1 MKVDLTQPILGFDGK
16 PLSTINQESA
26 NAVAETAISVYE
38 DIHGKGSAGPFIQA
52 FNAKVKDRDLPSSIG
67 MVCRSVL
74 MRGVE
79 DASEDKKLKY
89 FEIGLKCSSDEAD
102 LEDSEREIIKQ
113 LVHKHKYT
121 AITYARIC
129 KAFESDNAKSKEESA
144 DKNPTKKK

>member
-67 MVCRSVL
+67 IICRGFVIWY
-74 MRGVE
+74 GQHAYV
-79 DASEDKKLKY
+79 
-89 FEIGLKCSSDEAD
+89 GLPFSRLALCFRWNYSRH
-102 LEDSEREIIKQ
+102 LVPHHTHRPERKQ
-113 LVHKHKYT
+113 YRIYT
-121 AITYARIC
+121 HN
-129 KAFESDNAKSKEESA
+129 K
-144 DKNPTKKK
+144 